1 MANTQTLTQSQK
13 PHIVMLPTPGM
24 GHLIPLV
31 EFAKQLI
38 LQHDFS
44 ITIILPTD
52 GPISKS
58 QNTFLSSLPS
68 GLNYR
73 LLPPV
78 NFDDL
83 SDDVLIETR
92 ISLTITRS
100 LSSLREVFE
109 SLVKS
114 HRVVAFV
121 VDLFGTDAF
130 DLANEFNVSP
140 YMFYT
145 TTATMLSLDLYFPEL
160 DQTVSCEYKDLQE
173 PVCIPGCRP
182 IHAKDLP
189 DPLHDRKDDAY
200 KWVLHH
206 TKRFKM
212 AHGII
217 LNSFID
223 LEPETIKYLQEA
235 YNNRPKIY
243 SIGPLVLMDKKFD
256 DDVSQ
261 CLTWLDKQPRG
272 SVVYISFGSGGTLSH
287 EQIIELAIGLEMSGQ
302 RFLLVIRCPNDRI
315 PNGTYFNNQ
324 NSTNPLDFLPNGFL
338 ERTKGLGLVL
348 ANWAPQVQILSHVS
362 VGGFLTH
369 CGWNSI
375 LESIVCGVPL
385 IAWPLFADQRTN
397 AVMLIE
403 DLKVALKPKIHD
415 NGIVGR
421 SEISEVVKELMEGE
435 EGKEVCIRMKELKD
449 AAKKVLSED
458 GSSTKALDELAFE
471 LKKCVT

>member
-1 MANTQTLTQSQK
+1 MIA
-13 PHIVMLPTPGM
+13 GW
-24 GHLIPLV
+24 
-31 EFAKQLI
+31 
-38 LQHDFS
+38 
-44 ITIILPTD
+44 
-52 GPISKS
+52 
-58 QNTFLSSLPS
+58 
-68 GLNYR
+68 
-73 LLPPV
+73 
-78 NFDDL
+78 
-83 SDDVLIETR
+83 
-92 ISLTITRS
+92 
-100 LSSLREVFE
+100 
-109 SLVKS
+109 
-114 HRVVAFV
+114 
-121 VDLFGTDAF
+121 
-130 DLANEFNVSP
+130 
-140 YMFYT
+140 
-145 TTATMLSLDLYFPEL
+145 
-160 DQTVSCEYKDLQE
+160 
-173 PVCIPGCRP
+173 RP
-182 IHAKDLP
+182 IHGKDLP

-200 KWVLHH
+200 KWALHH

-223 LEPETIKYLQEA
+223 LEPQTIKYLQEA

-302 RFLLVIRCPNDRI
+302 RFLLVVRCPNDRI

-375 LESIVCGVPL
+375 LESVICGVPL

-403 DLKVALKPKIHD
+403 DLKVALRPKIRD

-435 EGKEVCIRMKELKD
+435 EGKEVCIKMKELKD

>member
-38 LQHDFS
+38 LQHDSS

-92 ISLTITRS
+92 W
-100 LSSLREVFE
+100 
-109 SLVKS
+109 
-114 HRVVAFV
+114 
-121 VDLFGTDAF
+121 
-130 DLANEFNVSP
+130 
-140 YMFYT
+140 
-145 TTATMLSLDLYFPEL
+145 
-160 DQTVSCEYKDLQE
+160 
-173 PVCIPGCRP
+173 RP
-182 IHAKDLP
+182 IHGKDLP

-200 KWVLHH
+200 KWALHH

-223 LEPETIKYLQEA
+223 LEPQTIKYLQEA

-302 RFLLVIRCPNDRI
+302 RFLLVVRCPNDRI

-375 LESIVCGVPL
+375 LESVICGVPL

-403 DLKVALKPKIHD
+403 DLKVALRPKIRD

-435 EGKEVCIRMKELKD
+435 EGKEVCIKMKELKD

>member
-1 MANTQTLTQSQK
+1 MANN

-31 EFAKQLI
+31 EFAKRLI

-44 ITIILPTD
+44 ITLILPTD

-58 QNTFLSSLPS
+58 QKTFLSALPS
-68 GLNYR
+68 SINYL

-78 NFDDL
+78 NFDHL

-100 LSSLREVFE
+100 LSSLREIFKSVVE
-109 SLVKS
+109 S

-130 DLANEFNVSP
+130 DLANEFMLPP

-160 DQTVSCEYKDLQE
+160 DETVRCEYKDLQN
-173 PVCIPGCRP
+173 PVRIPGCRP
-182 IHAKDLP
+182 IHGKDLP
-189 DPLHDRKDDAY
+189 DPLHDRKDEAY
-200 KWVLHH
+200 KWILHH

-223 LEPETIKYLQEA
+223 LEPGPIKYLQEE
-235 YNNRPKIY
+235 YNNKPRIY
-243 SIGPLVLMDKKFD
+243 PIGPITLMDKKVDHHD
-256 DDVSQ
+256 DESQ
-261 CLTWLDKQPRG
+261 CLKWLDKQPRG
-272 SVVYISFGSGGTLSH
+272 SVIYISFGSGGTLSH

-302 RFLLVIRCPNDRI
+302 RFMLVLRCPNDRI
-315 PNGTYFNNQ
+315 PNGTYFNFQ
-324 NSTNPLDFLPNGFL
+324 NSTNPLDFLPSGFM
-338 ERTKGLGLVL
+338 ERTKGLGLVVP
-348 ANWAPQVQILSHVS
+348 NWAPQVQVLNHVS
-362 VGGFLTH
+362 IGGFLTH

-375 LESIVCGVPL
+375 LESMVCGIPL
-385 IAWPLFADQRTN
+385 IAWPLFAEQRTN
-397 AVMLIE
+397 AIMLIE
-403 DLKVALKPKIHD
+403 DLKVALRPEICD

-421 SEISEVVKELMEGE
+421 SEIGEVVKELMEGE
-435 EGKEVCIRMKELKD
+435 KGKGVYIRMRELKD
-449 AAKKVLSED
+449 AATKVLNED
-458 GSSTKALDELAFE
+458 GSSTKALDELASK
-471 LKKCVT
+471 LKNVSRD

>member
-38 LQHDFS
+38 LQHDSS

-130 DLANEFNVSP
+130 DLAKEFNVSP

-145 TTATMLSLDLYFPEL
+145 TTAKMLSLDLYFPVL
-160 DQTVSCEYKDLQE
+160 DQIVSCEYKDLQE
-173 PVCIPGCRP
+173 PVCIPGERL
-182 IHAKDLP
+182 I
-189 DPLHDRKDDAY
+189 Y
-200 KWVLHH
+200 
-206 TKRFKM
+206 
-212 AHGII
+212 II
-217 LNSFID
+217 CF
-223 LEPETIKYLQEA
+223 
-235 YNNRPKIY
+235 
-243 SIGPLVLMDKKFD
+243 
-256 DDVSQ
+256 
-261 CLTWLDKQPRG
+261 CLTKKAYSL
-272 SVVYISFGSGGTLSH
+272 SF
-287 EQIIELAIGLEMSGQ
+287 
-302 RFLLVIRCPNDRI
+302 F
-315 PNGTYFNNQ
+315 F
-324 NSTNPLDFLPNGFL
+324 
-338 ERTKGLGLVL
+338 
-348 ANWAPQVQILSHVS
+348 WA
-362 VGGFLTH
+362 
-369 CGWNSI
+369 
-375 LESIVCGVPL
+375 
-385 IAWPLFADQRTN
+385 
-397 AVMLIE
+397 
-403 DLKVALKPKIHD
+403 
-415 NGIVGR
+415 
-421 SEISEVVKELMEGE
+421 
-435 EGKEVCIRMKELKD
+435 
-449 AAKKVLSED
+449 
-458 GSSTKALDELAFE
+458 
-471 LKKCVT
+471 